1 MTEAIDGILVTAGG
15 RWSHSCLVR
24 FWSAANPS
32 PASRN
37 SYRKALPDMRVL
49 DKLDEIVMTG
59 LDQSLLNTLI
69 YSSDGALDLENGI
82 VAGTAIPAGKNFDRN
97 QIFELNRQTNVDQ
110 GWFSEERIED
120 RIRRSFYQDG
130 PRQRGET
137 PPTAAQWLDE
147 RRRVLPLIQRFEFL
161 GVQLGILPD
170 AITHN
175 GMSVSVSPIS
185 PLQKAQNQDKV
196 MVTRSNLDL
205 GFAVFQDRLGEIV
218 DPQAT
223 FKNIVRASGDELTVI
238 ADKQNAPA
246 TPAQ

>member
-1 MTEAIDGILVTAGG
+1 M
-15 RWSHSCLVR
+15 
-24 FWSAANPS
+24 
-32 PASRN
+32 
-37 SYRKALPDMRVL
+37 
-49 DKLDEIVMTG
+49 DEIVMTG

-69 YSSDGALDLENGI
+69 YPSDGALDLENGV

-110 GWFSEERIED
+110 GWFAEERIEE

-130 PRQRGET
+130 PRQRGDT

-147 RRRVLPLIQRFEFL
+147 RRRVQQRLGKPSAPLWTEFVLPLIQRFEFL

-175 GMSVSVSPIS
+175 GMSVKVSPIS

-205 GFAVFQDRLGEIV
+205 GFSVFQDQLGQIV
-218 DPQAT
+218 DPVAT
-223 FKNIVRASGDELTVI
+223 FKNIVKASGDELTVI
-238 ADKQNAPA
+238 AKEQNAPA
-246 TPAQ
+246 APPQ